1 MSNKILLKIIIFS
14 FSFLLIGCNNH
25 NSYLI
30 SGNAFGTI
38 YHIQIESDKKVDNSK
53 LESNINNI
61 IYNIDIIASNY
72 SDSSEISRFNNLNST
87 NFIFIS
93 HHLFELLK
101 KANQVSNLTDGYFDI
116 TVGDQKIKKGFYIN
130 PIEYVKGKDRDFN
143 YKDIILSEERRSV
156 KKKKKNINIDLS
168 GIAKGYAVDLITN
181 YLISIGINNFI
192 INIGGEIKAHTD
204 NEEYIKISIDD
215 PSKKNQS
222 VEDIFLNKKALATS
236 GTYQDH
242 VEYKGNKISHIVNPK
257 NLKNVSDLSRL
268 VAVIHDSC
276 ATADAIATGLIAM
289 EANDIVNFANKKDIA
304 LMFLREIDGI
314 VEKKYSKQ
322 FIKYLSEKD

>member
-1 MSNKILLKIIIFS
+1 M
-14 FSFLLIGCNNH
+14 
-25 NSYLI
+25 
-30 SGNAFGTI
+30 
-38 YHIQIESDKKVDNSK
+38 
-53 LESNINNI
+53 
-61 IYNIDIIASNY
+61 
-72 SDSSEISRFNNLNST
+72 
-87 NFIFIS
+87 
-93 HHLFELLK
+93 FELLK
-101 KANQVSNLTDGYFDI
+101 KANQVSDITDGYFDI

-130 PIEYVKGKDRDFN
+130 PIEYVKGKDRGFN

-156 KKKKKNINIDLS
+156 KKKMKNINIDLS

-222 VEDIFLNKKALATS
+222 VEDIFLNKKAIATS
-236 GTYQDH
+236 GTYLDH

-276 ATADAIATGLIAM
+276 ATADAIATGFIAM
-289 EANDIVNFANKKDIA
+289 EANDIVNLANEKGIA
-304 LMFLREIDGI
+304 LMFLREINGV
-314 VEKKYSKQ
+314 VEKRYSKK

>member
-14 FSFLLIGCNNH
+14 FISLLIGCKNH
-25 NSYLI
+25 SSYLI

-38 YHIQIESDKKVDNSK
+38 YHIQIESDKKINKSK
-53 LESNINNI
+53 VELNINDI

-72 SDSSEISRFNNLNST
+72 SESSEIALFNNLNST
-87 NFIFIS
+87 NFKFIS
-93 HHLFELLK
+93 HHLFEILK
-101 KANQVSNLTDGYFDI
+101 KANQVSDLTNGYFDI

-130 PIEYVKGKDRDFN
+130 PIEYIKGKDRDFN
-143 YKDIILSEERRSV
+143 YKDIILSEERRSI

-192 INIGGEIKAHTD
+192 INIGGEIKAHSD

-222 VEDIFLNKKALATS
+222 AEDIFLNKKALATS

-289 EANDIVNFANKKDIA
+289 RANDIINFANKRDIA
-304 LMFLREIDGI
+304 LMFIREIDGVI
-314 VEKKYSKQ
+314 EKRYSKK
-322 FIKYLSEKD
+322 FIKYLSKKD

>member
-14 FSFLLIGCNNH
+14 LSFLLIGCNNY
-25 NSYLI
+25 SGYLI

-38 YHIQIESDKKVDNSK
+38 YHVQIESDRKIDKNKVE
-53 LESNINNI
+53 LNINNI
-61 IYNIDIIASNY
+61 IYNIDVIASNY
-72 SDSSEISRFNNLNST
+72 SNSSEIVRFNNLNST

-93 HHLFELLK
+93 YHLFEILK
-101 KANQVSNLTDGYFDI
+101 KANQVSDLTDGYFDI

-156 KKKKKNINIDLS
+156 RKKKKNINVDLS
-168 GIAKGYAVDLITN
+168 GIAKGYAADLIAN

-192 INIGGEIKAHTD
+192 INIGGEIKAHTN

-257 NLKNVSDLSRL
+257 NLKNVSDLS
-268 VAVIHDSC
+268 
-276 ATADAIATGLIAM
+276 
-289 EANDIVNFANKKDIA
+289 
-304 LMFLREIDGI
+304 
-314 VEKKYSKQ
+314 
-322 FIKYLSEKD
+322 